1 MFSINLRILQVIFT
15 YLINLNN
22 SNFYPSLYKYWV
34 IKFGSPNFD
43 RKISVKLNPMHQNI
57 RKIIIIII
65 IFHLYKIYKR
75 NDEKII
81 ILQVTILH
89 KIQLYPLERG
99 LKTKRNYPRQSV
111 HGSTSRY
118 LAIYNCSKSSCASTR
133 FVTYTEPRSYV
144 NVQNFAQRGCW
155 PAHFRMTLL
164 RKRYLLSTPRALS
177 NWLHASFHAFY
188 STNRL
193 SFHLDIDCAYQR
205 VNPTDSQWSPSMNRV
220 IHRSR
225 HLSCVNQRR
234 TSASDRATSN
244 IPFLFALKW
253 KEKNIHDRLI
263 DKIPLVS
270 GRNAR

>member
-1 MFSINLRILQVIFT
+1 
-15 YLINLNN
+15 
-22 SNFYPSLYKYWV
+22 
-34 IKFGSPNFD
+34 
-43 RKISVKLNPMHQNI
+43 MH
-57 RKIIIIII
+57 R
-65 IFHLYKIYKR
+65 
-75 NDEKII
+75 
-81 ILQVTILH
+81 
-89 KIQLYPLERG
+89 RG
-99 LKTKRNYPRQSV
+99 
-111 HGSTSRY
+111 
-118 LAIYNCSKSSCASTR
+118 

-234 TSASDRATSN
+234 TSASDSATSN
-244 IPFLFALKW
+244 IPFLFALRRGK
-253 KEKNIHDRLI
+253 KEKCTIGWIKLIKFLGKREECPLNPLKAFEREFGGKWGIFRFWFLYFFLLFFFSFLDRCLNRWL
-263 DKIPLVS
+263 K
-270 GRNAR
+270 RN